1 ALEFQFVDGCEK
13 AARVDLLPQV
23 GVIEGNADGRLAV
36 AIDDA
41 RHAALATHRPSG
53 PLTGPR
59 TRRRLDLLDGRHVQS
74 SCSIAAEPAA
84 PAAAPPGR
92 PPGVL
97 PSRGCAAYS
106 GSDGGKQESG
116 EAPRH
121 VPALPIVASSA
132 AMRAAS
138 ASFSSRASRAISLT
152 ASNSS
157 R

>member
-1 ALEFQFVDGCEK
+1 FVDGGEK

-23 GVIEGNADGRLAV
+23 GVIERNADGRLAV

-74 SCSIAAEPAA
+74 SCSIATQTAA
-84 PAAAPPGR
+84 HAAVPPGR

-106 GSDGGKQESG
+106 RSDGGKQESG
-116 EAPRH
+116 GGRIPSRRY
-121 VPALPIVASSA
+121 VPALPIAASSA
-132 AMRAAS
+132 ATRAAS

-152 ASNSS
+152 AS
-157 R
+157 